1 MNGAIEVQAGETT
14 VRLSHPGKV
23 LFPDAGITKAELADY
38 YLTVADTMLPHLRG
52 RPIAMERYPD
62 GISGRRIF
70 QKDVPAYFPDWVR
83 RVTVDKEGGTL
94 TQVVCENAATL
105 VYLADLACITPHAWL
120 SRTDRPEWP
129 DQLIFDLD
137 PPGDDFVAARA
148 AALAV
153 RSLLDELDLPS
164 FVKTTGQR
172 GIHVTVPLDRSAG
185 FDAVRS
191 FARDVAR
198 ELVARHPTQLTLEQR
213 KDRRGGRLYLDLMRN
228 GYAQTAVPPYA
239 VRAWPPGTVATPL
252 HWEELSDR
260 SLRPAWF
267 TLHTVPGRIA
277 ATQDPWATMDHD
289 ARNLADAGE
298 RIRAL
303 GAQRSAKASS

>member
-1 MNGAIEVQAGETT
+1 MNDAREVQAGETT

-38 YLTVADTMLPHLRG
+38 YLTVADTMLPHLHA

-62 GISGRRIF
+62 GISGERIF
-70 QKDVPAYFPDWVR
+70 QKDVPAYFPDWVHR
-83 RVTVDKEGGTL
+83 ATVQKEGGTL

-120 SRTDRPEWP
+120 SKIDRPDHP

-137 PPGDDFVAARA
+137 PAGDDFESARA

-185 FDAVRS
+185 FDAVRAY
-191 FARDVAR
+191 ARDIAR
-198 ELVARHPTQLTLEQR
+198 ELVARHPSQLTLEQR
-213 KDRRGGRLYLDLMRN
+213 KERRGGRLYLDLMRN

-239 VRAWPPGTVATPL
+239 VRARPQATVATPL
-252 HWEELSDR
+252 HWEELSDG
-260 SLRPAWF
+260 SLGPARF
-267 TLHTVPGRIA
+267 TIRTVPDRIA
-277 ATQDPWATMDHD
+277 TTSDPWAGM
-289 ARNLADAGE
+289 AREARDLAAADGL
-298 RIRAL
+298 IRTL
-303 GAQRSAKASS
+303 GSGRTPPAR